1 MSSLSLNRLEEVSGN
16 TPITR
21 YCLTEK
27 ENSITLPRGAGEPYI
42 AYGISHLI
50 YLQ

>member
-1 MSSLSLNRLEEVSGN
+1 MSSLSLNHLEEVSGN

-27 ENSITLPRGAGEPYI
+27 ENSITLPRGQGNRILLTAFPT
-42 AYGISHLI
+42 
-50 YLQ
+50 